1 MKIDKVLSTFR
12 FYARGEAH
20 AVVVVDRKDSQARME
35 IGDVWLN
42 VLVAVAI
49 MACIMLPQF
58 AFRVDEPSKEKKGN

>member
-1 MKIDKVLSTFR
+1 M
-12 FYARGEAH
+12 
-20 AVVVVDRKDSQARME
+20 VVDRKDSQARME